1 MLTANTGQSEKN
13 RTQENCL
20 LPYHLLTVHQ
30 KKIPSDQISFAA
42 DAAEFQEGNNKYTVK
57 TPYEDKEIQISAY
70 TDGEPL
76 TKANEEYASIKPG
89 QLLWLSD
96 SCYLRKKEN
105 GYQITDKDSKNQLLY
120 SEKQQDGVVLSIK
133 TKGQSF
139 LWIKDG
145 KSVSDEAVK
154 QTTGKE
160 IAVTSDG
167 SFFIPDEG
175 TDVMDLIANGVT
187 DTFPISGAVDSGAA
201 GKSGII
207 MEVMEDKQFRIFSV
221 TKDMDVSSILDK
233 NAECAVWL
241 SDDPDAVIEG
251 GTIESPSLCFLANTD
266 PSE

>member
-1 MLTANTGQSEKN
+1 MLRLLTANTGQSEKN

-120 SEKQQDGVVLSIK
+120 SQLPRPV
-133 TKGQSF
+133 KG
-139 LWIKDG
+139 
-145 KSVSDEAVK
+145 
-154 QTTGKE
+154 
-160 IAVTSDG
+160 
-167 SFFIPDEG
+167 
-175 TDVMDLIANGVT
+175 
-187 DTFPISGAVDSGAA
+187 SG
-201 GKSGII
+201 
-207 MEVMEDKQFRIFSV
+207 
-221 TKDMDVSSILDK
+221 LD
-233 NAECAVWL
+233 
-241 SDDPDAVIEG
+241 
-251 GTIESPSLCFLANTD
+251 ESPCPIQFQRFAAR
-266 PSE
+266 PSGPDV